1 MTHFTFLHAADLHLG
16 SPLTGLA
23 MKDEVVARRFA
34 TASREAFSEL
44 VTHAIAEKVAF
55 VVFSGDIYDGDW
67 KDTAIGLFFNREV
80 SRLARADIPVFLIRG
95 NHDAESEITKAV
107 TLPDN
112 VVEFPTRKAETHRLD
127 TLKVALHGRG
137 FADRSAA
144 ENFAIAYPPPVKGW
158 FNIGMLHTSCE
169 GNAAH
174 AVYAPCTVA
183 ELAGRGYDYWALGHV
198 HEQAVLHR
206 DPWIVYS
213 GNLQGRSV
221 RECGPKGAVLVD
233 VADSRVAGLRP
244 LIVDRARWLHV
255 TIPVADIPD
264 EAGLLRAIREAL
276 QASLSG
282 TAGRMTAFRVTLN
295 GATPLNGVLRARH
308 SVLRDEVQALA
319 NHVHEDAWLEALKF
333 DTTDLALAPA
343 VGSEASAIDPSTL
356 LVGLERDDEV
366 RLRAAELIALVRAKL
381 PAGIGEGA
389 FNDFDVVLGE
399 ARVLASARAL
409 GGAA

>member
-1 MTHFTFLHAADLHLG
+1 MENIEIVTPTLESRLRGAVSGVGVRMTHFTFLHAADLHLG

-44 VTHAIAEKVAF
+44 VTQAIAEKVAF

-112 VVEFPTRKAETHRLD
+112 VVEFPTRKAETHQLH

-255 TIPVADIPD
+255 TNSSRGHSGRSGSPPGDTRGASGITIWNRRTNDGISRHT
-264 EAGLLRAIREAL
+264 ERRNSTKWRSAG
-276 QASLSG
+276 
-282 TAGRMTAFRVTLN
+282 
-295 GATPLNGVLRARH
+295 
-308 SVLRDEVQALA
+308 
-319 NHVHEDAWLEALKF
+319 
-333 DTTDLALAPA
+333 AP
-343 VGSEASAIDPSTL
+343 
-356 LVGLERDDEV
+356 
-366 RLRAAELIALVRAKL
+366 
-381 PAGIGEGA
+381 
-389 FNDFDVVLGE
+389 
-399 ARVLASARAL
+399 
-409 GGAA
+409 